1 MYNAA
6 RSYNREE
13 RALNE
18 EQVWKQSEREA
29 QVNSKVERKTVDL
42 SEFPDLV
49 VIYLGMRV
57 NAWTGLKKLLGLGPQ
72 IKDSVAQKPD
82 GLLLHEEFIMS
93 LIPLHLGMRQYWRD
107 FDKLEAWSRSA
118 PHREWWRDFLR
129 SSGGTGF
136 WHEAYF
142 MRGGMEAVYDD
153 MPVPLG
159 FGQFAT
165 LQSAR
170 GPMFSARSRAKL
182 GGELPPAVVKED
194 KPPTHDLDQFGNEVL
209 SSHN

>member
-1 MYNAA
+1 
-6 RSYNREE
+6 
-13 RALNE
+13 
-18 EQVWKQSEREA
+18 
-29 QVNSKVERKTVDL
+29 
-42 SEFPDLV
+42 
-49 VIYLGMRV
+49 
-57 NAWTGLKKLLGLGPQ
+57 
-72 IKDSVAQKPD
+72 
-82 GLLLHEEFIMS
+82 
-93 LIPLHLGMRQYWRD
+93 
-107 FDKLEAWSRSA
+107 
-118 PHREWWRDFLR
+118 
-129 SSGGTGF
+129 
-136 WHEAYF
+136 